1 MIYLQWKS
9 SLVWLRGETAIQDI
23 WLVWFHIIMPFR
35 TKNGTDALFTKKFC
49 QMVIYIQYSMLSLT
63 LSLSTQSNIHLNYD
77 ISGIIFIADESSK
90 DAEYKLAQSGDAT
103 CNGLDS
109 AEVLLLFS
117 SQII

>member
-49 QMVIYIQYSMLSLT
+49 QMVIYIQYSMLSLYE
-63 LSLSTQSNIHLNYD
+63 LNQTF
-77 ISGIIFIADESSK
+77 ISIMKF
-90 DAEYKLAQSGDAT
+90 LA
-103 CNGLDS
+103 
-109 AEVLLLFS
+109 LFS
-117 SQII
+117 LQTNRRKMLNTN